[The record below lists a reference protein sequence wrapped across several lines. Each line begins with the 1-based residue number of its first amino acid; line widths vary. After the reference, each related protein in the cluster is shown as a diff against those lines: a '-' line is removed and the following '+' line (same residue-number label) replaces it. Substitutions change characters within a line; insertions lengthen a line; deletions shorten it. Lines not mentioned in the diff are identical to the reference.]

1 LPESGKILQ
10 GKVKRKGKGVAFG
23 AHLQTR
29 DTSSFAGATADKRPR
44 VKKVGVMG
52 RFDADVQRLPPP
64 GRARWAADVVSAK
77 LGDAPQGKEKVQN
90 LVFGGK
96 IVLGEDEGKEVLR

>member
-1 LPESGKILQ
+1 M
-10 GKVKRKGKGVAFG
+10 
-23 AHLQTR
+23 
-29 DTSSFAGATADKRPR
+29 PR

-77 LGDAPQGKEKVQN
+77 LGDALLTRANERTASPPLTLIAGDMTLLHE
-90 LVFGGK
+90 
-96 IVLGEDEGKEVLR
+96 LRKSRY